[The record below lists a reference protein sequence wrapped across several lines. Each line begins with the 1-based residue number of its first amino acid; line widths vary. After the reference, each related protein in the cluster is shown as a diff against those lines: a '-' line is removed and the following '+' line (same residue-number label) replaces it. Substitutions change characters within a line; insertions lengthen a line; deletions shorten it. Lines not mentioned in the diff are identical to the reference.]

1 MSPLLRPLSYR
12 AGSAATLAPG
22 AAAVAHASTARRRLR
37 YAAGPMLLGASEA
50 LSQTLALLATFG
62 GIGILVGVLVFYIIG
77 QVLAVR
83 RQNQERREGGF

>member
-1 MSPLLRPLSYR
+1 
-12 AGSAATLAPG
+12 
-22 AAAVAHASTARRRLR
+22 
-37 YAAGPMLLGASEA
+37 MLLAASEA

-77 QVLAVR
+77 EVLAER